1 MKKIVEI
8 LAAVFMIVM
17 GGKRESDL
25 IQQLVKER
33 TR

>member
-1 MKKIVEI
+1 MRKIVEI
-8 LAAVFMIVM
+8 FAAVLMIVM

>member
-8 LAAVFMIVM
+8 LADVLMKIM

-25 IQQLVKER
+25 IQQWVKER
-33 TR
+33 SR